1 MAYFDDMTPCTYFNR
16 WQDRLVAIG
25 WLEPGKNYQKG
36 DVKEEFF
43 SILVKMLIR
52 PWQPFAA
59 AGHEPCGFCRFSHG
73 QAKLR
78 YMDTEIS
85 LGGTNLFVPDSG
97 RVFVAPSMVAHYID
111 SHDYQPP
118 LEFQAAVLRL
128 GNTTSIEYL
137 RILKES
143 GIKNE

>member
-1 MAYFDDMTPCTYFNR
+1 
-16 WQDRLVAIG
+16 
-25 WLEPGKNYQKG
+25 
-36 DVKEEFF
+36 
-43 SILVKMLIR
+43 
-52 PWQPFAA
+52 
-59 AGHEPCGFCRFSHG
+59 
-73 QAKLR
+73 
-78 YMDTEIS
+78 MDTEIS